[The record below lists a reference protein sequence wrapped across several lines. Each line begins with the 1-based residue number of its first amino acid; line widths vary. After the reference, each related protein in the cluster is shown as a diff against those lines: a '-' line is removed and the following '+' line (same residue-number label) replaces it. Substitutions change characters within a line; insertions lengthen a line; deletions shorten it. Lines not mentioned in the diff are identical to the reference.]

1 MPDDLAR
8 AEAVA
13 PQADLAMGL
22 SWEDI
27 SEPVAT
33 HPLSALAQSHGLP
46 TALEVLAAS
55 RTARVCV
62 VLPLALRAGIDAF
75 LASHRVEAGGLLL
88 GRRFRLGDD
97 EAPGAVG
104 HGLAPAAHV
113 VSIDH
118 FVPGRVFEGTGVS
131 LALGSELWDDA
142 RGLIDQG
149 FVVVGW
155 VHSHPD
161 LGAFFSGTDRRTQR
175 AFFAQPW
182 QVGLCIDPVRGETA
196 WFHGAD
202 SLDSGLACIDC

>member
-1 MPDDLAR
+1 MSLN
-8 AEAVA
+8 
-13 PQADLAMGL
+13 
-22 SWEDI
+22 WEDI
-27 SEPVAT
+27 SEPIAT
-33 HPLSALAQSHGLP
+33 HPFSALAESLGLP
-46 TALEVLAAS
+46 AALEVLAAS
-55 RTARVCV
+55 RTAQVCV
-62 VLPLALRAGIDAF
+62 ALPLALRASIDTF
-75 LASHRVEAGGLLL
+75 LAGHAVEAGGLLL
-88 GRRFRLGDD
+88 GRRFRLGD
-97 EAPGAVG
+97 ESPEI
-104 HGLAPAAHV
+104 

-175 AFFAQPW
+175 AFFSQPW

-202 SLDSGLACIDC
+202 SLDTGLACITC